1 MAGVIPQVA
10 QVAQVHQVAVMA
22 RVAVI
27 PEAAQTVVIRQAA
40 LAVVIP
46 QAALTVVIRRV
57 VRRAVAYRVSRRAVI
72 PPATQALRLP
82 QQVRARSPVILCIQ
96 EPFEVGLSLLIAIL
110 ALAGGT
116 AIGGKAKKP
125 WIGSAIIGADCS
137 VSFGINQ
144 LGSMTH
150 PNLFEG
156 AVGSF
161 AKTLEL
167 VWTTWKALPV
177 AGYGCSG
184 VNYVRRQS
192 RGGRS
197 SRN

>member
-1 MAGVIPQVA
+1 MAGVIPQVG
-10 QVAQVHQVAVMA
+10 QVAQVHQVAVTA

-40 LAVVIP
+40 LTVVIRPAALAVVIP

-57 VRRAVAYRVSRRAVI
+57 ARTAVAHRVSRRAVI
-72 PPATQALRLP
+72 PPATQALPLL
-82 QQVRARSPVILCIQ
+82 QQVGARSPVILCIQ

-156 AVGSF
+156 AVGS
-161 AKTLEL
+161 LMI
-167 VWTTWKALPV
+167 
-177 AGYGCSG
+177 
-184 VNYVRRQS
+184 QS
-192 RGGRS
+192 DHA
-197 SRN
+197 